1 MILIASNRNKNNLR
15 RPKSRKDKSKKKI
28 IIIINVILYNLVNL
42 NEQIKLKL
50 IDIVK
55 KKRKKLF
62 EEIHRHRYKVKHI
75 LWEMCYC
82 LVTGVDTGGKIFFI
96 FLNIFFLFRFIFPW
110 SRPPFGECCVCS
122 LSLFSFEIRVVCVG
136 TCVRVCVWA
145 QIWSRHQPW
154 EILRC
159 DWAPTSNRFDL
170 I

>member
-75 LWEMCYC
+75 LFSVRCNCWVGFQLISYRYKVKHILWEMCYC
-82 LVTGVDTGGKIFFI
+82 LVTGVRDVLLLGYRYKVKHI
-96 FLNIFFLFRFIFPW
+96 
-110 SRPPFGECCVCS
+110 
-122 LSLFSFEIRVVCVG
+122 LFSVRCNCWVG
-136 TCVRVCVWA
+136 FQLLSWY
-145 QIWSRHQPW
+145 
-154 EILRC
+154 
-159 DWAPTSNRFDL
+159 F
-170 I
+170 